1 MKILIIGNNISK
13 PYLGPSAVLN
23 NTLKGF
29 YKIDKKLEKY
39 GIKLTFMSI
48 NENVD
53 KLLSEN
59 IKIVGVKRYRYPF
72 VTVTYEIQSLL
83 FSPKEKFNAVHSHIL
98 YEIFPW
104 IIKFPTFFTLHGI
117 FWEEKKYINNKF
129 LSEYSNLVNTLRLT
143 FYSSHIAALVAISP
157 YVIEELEAMGFDI
170 KKAVVIEN
178 PVSDEFFEIEK
189 EQDDMILYPAA
200 LNARKNQL
208 GFLKAFASVKN
219 ELKGYKLVFTGSGD
233 SGYYATLRHF
243 AEKHGLNAAFLGKVP
258 YKEMVRLYSRASFVA
273 LTSFQETLPMAVLES
288 LASGTPVLAS
298 RVGGLPYVIEDN
310 INGLLVNPFNH
321 REIAEKIIA
330 LTDKSL
336 REKLAANAKRTAE
349 KYRSDVVAKKL
360 LELYLSC
367 G

>member
-39 GIKLTFMSI
+39 GVKITFLSLNDNI
-48 NENVD
+48 NKKFSKYIRVI
-53 KLLSEN
+53 S
-59 IKIVGVKRYRYPF
+59 YRTYPPITF
-72 VTVTYEIQSLL
+72 TGELQAVVNK
-83 FSPKEKFNAVHSHIL
+83 PKETFDIVHAHGIYDL
-98 YEIFPW
+98 FPYV
-104 IIKFPTFFTLHGI
+104 FSNTPTIFTLHGI
-117 FWEEKKYINNKF
+117 FWKEIFFKSK
-129 LSEYSNLVNTLRLT
+129 LYSKLYLKLGELRLR
-143 FYSSHIAALVAISP
+143 FYYPKITRFVAISP

-200 LNARKNQL
+200 LKAIKNQL

-219 ELKGYKLVFTGSGD
+219 ELKGYKLVFAGSGD

>member
-1 MKILIIGNNISK
+1 M
-13 PYLGPSAVLN
+13 GPSAVLN

-200 LNARKNQL
+200 LKAIKNQL

-219 ELKGYKLVFTGSGD
+219 ELKGYKLVFAGSGD

-273 LTSFQETLPMAVLES
+273 LTSFQETLPMAALES

-360 LELYLSC
+360 LELYLTRVNMY
-367 G
+367 